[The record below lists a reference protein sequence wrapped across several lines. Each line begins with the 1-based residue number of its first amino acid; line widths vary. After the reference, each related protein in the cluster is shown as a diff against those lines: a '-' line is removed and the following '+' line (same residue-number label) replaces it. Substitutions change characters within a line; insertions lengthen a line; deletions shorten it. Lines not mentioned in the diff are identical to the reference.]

1 MTNSDTN
8 TAVMQ
13 QESKALTAENYLDR
27 LLVRYAGTFD
37 LYTPYQIGGRTF
49 PAYGYF
55 YSHVEKFVL
64 TRSANMWS
72 SDSYEHILFLPM
84 EEVTATDV
92 AQMKQLLL
100 EEVEPK
106 LVLKGEELPPPNHM
120 YSYMSVILISE
131 KKPSKDTIKAV
142 KKLSYDKGYMMNMR
156 GFSQAQICLV
166 SIEDEKV
173 YHNFAAHGKKK
184 TLKGIFKEVK
194 EGRIGFKE
202 LVEKGDLI
210 PFSQEQQQKP

>member
-8 TAVMQ
+8 TAVV
-13 QESKALTAENYLDR
+13 ESRSATLTAYTYLDR

-37 LYTPYQIGGRTF
+37 LYTPYHIGGKTF

-64 TRSANMWS
+64 TRNANMWS
-72 SDSYEHILFLPM
+72 SDSYEHILFVAM
-84 EEVTATDV
+84 DEVTASDV
-92 AQMKQLLL
+92 SEMKTILL

-120 YSYMSVILISE
+120 YSYMSVILISD
-131 KKPSKDTIKAV
+131 KRPSKEAVKAV

-156 GFSQAQICLV
+156 GFSQAQMCLV
-166 SIEDEKV
+166 SIEEEKI

-194 EGRIGFKE
+194 EGRAGFNE

-210 PFSQEQQQKP
+210 PHIQNP

>member
-1 MTNSDTN
+1 MTNLNTDSTVINQPDT
-8 TAVMQ
+8 T
-13 QESKALTAENYLDR
+13 LTADSYLNR

-37 LYTPYQIGGRTF
+37 LYTPYQLGGMTF

-72 SDSYEHILFLPM
+72 SDSYEHILFLPL
-84 EEVTATDV
+84 EEATLDTV
-92 AQMKQLLL
+92 AKMKQLLL

-106 LVLKGEELPPPNHM
+106 LVLKGEDVPPPSHM
-120 YSYMSVILISE
+120 YSYMSVILMSE
-131 KKPSKDTIKAV
+131 KKPSKETIKAV
-142 KKLSYDKGYMMNMR
+142 KKLSYDKGYMLNMR
-156 GFSQAQICLV
+156 GFSQAQICLI

-194 EGRIGFKE
+194 EGRVGFKE
-202 LVEKGDLI
+202 LVEKGDLV
-210 PFSQEQQQKP
+210 PFQQCL

>member
-8 TAVMQ
+8 AVTVNQ
-13 QESKALTAENYLDR
+13 QSGILTADSYLNR

-72 SDSYEHILFLPM
+72 SDSYEHILFLSLDEAAPD
-84 EEVTATDV
+84 DV
-92 AQMKQLLL
+92 AQMKKLLL
-100 EEVEPK
+100 EEVEPN
-106 LVLKGEELPPPNHM
+106 LVLKGEEVPPPNHM
-120 YSYMSVILISE
+120 YSYMSVILISN
-131 KKPSKDTIKAV
+131 KKTSKETIRAV

-166 SIEDEKV
+166 SIEDEKI

-184 TLKGIFKEVK
+184 ILKGIFKEVK
-194 EGRIGFKE
+194 EGRVGFKE
-202 LVEKGDLI
+202 LVEKGDLV
-210 PFSQEQQQKP
+210 PFTQEL

>member
-1 MTNSDTN
+1 MSNSDTN
-8 TAVMQ
+8 TAVA
-13 QESKALTAENYLDR
+13 KPDNKILNAETYLDR

-37 LYTPYQIGGRTF
+37 LYTPYTLGGRTF

-72 SDSYEHILFLPM
+72 SDSYEHILFLPLD
-84 EEVTATDV
+84 EVTADDV
-92 AQMKQLLL
+92 AQMKKLLL

-106 LVLKGEELPPPNHM
+106 LVLKGEEVPPPNHM
-120 YSYMSVILISE
+120 YSYMSVILISN

-156 GFSQAQICLV
+156 GFSQVQMCLV
-166 SIEDEKV
+166 SIEEKKV

-194 EGRIGFKE
+194 EGRVGFKE
-202 LVEKGDLI
+202 LVDKGDLV
-210 PFSQEQQQKP
+210 PFQQCL

>member
-1 MTNSDTN
+1 MNNSEIHATGNEYRAKVLD
-8 TAVMQ
+8 AD
-13 QESKALTAENYLDR
+13 SYLDR

-37 LYTPYQIGGRTF
+37 IYAPYQIGRRTF

-72 SDSYEHILFLPM
+72 SDSYEHILFLPV
-84 EEVTATDV
+84 EEATVDLV
-92 AQMKQLLL
+92 SQMKQILLD
-100 EEVEPK
+100 EVEPK
-106 LVLKGEELPPPNHM
+106 LVLKGETVPPPNHM
-120 YSYMSVILISE
+120 YSYMSVILISD
-131 KKPSKDTIKAV
+131 KKPSKETIRAV
-142 KKLSYDKGYMMNMR
+142 KKFSYDKGYMMNMR

-166 SIEDEKV
+166 SIENGKV

-194 EGRIGFKE
+194 EGRVGFEE
-202 LVEKGDLI
+202 LVEKGELI
-210 PFSQEQQQKP
+210 PFSQPQNP

>member
-1 MTNSDTN
+1 
-8 TAVMQ
+8 MQ

-194 EGRIGFKE
+194 EGRVGFKE
-202 LVEKGDLI
+202 LVEKGDI
-210 PFSQEQQQKP
+210 VPFQQCL

>member
-1 MTNSDTN
+1 MKNSDTN
-8 TAVMQ
+8 TAVV
-13 QESKALTAENYLDR
+13 ESRSATLTADTYLDR

-37 LYTPYQIGGRTF
+37 LYTPYHIGGKTF

-64 TRSANMWS
+64 TRNANMWS
-72 SDSYEHILFLPM
+72 SDSYEHILFVAM
-84 EEVTATDV
+84 DEVTASDV
-92 AQMKQLLL
+92 SEMKTILL

-120 YSYMSVILISE
+120 YSYMSVILISD
-131 KKPSKDTIKAV
+131 KRPSKETVKAV

-156 GFSQAQICLV
+156 GFSQAQMCLV
-166 SIEDEKV
+166 SIEEEKI

-194 EGRIGFKE
+194 EGRAGFNE

-210 PFSQEQQQKP
+210 PHIQNP

>member
-8 TAVMQ
+8 TAVV
-13 QESKALTAENYLDR
+13 ESRSSTLTADTYLDR

-37 LYTPYQIGGRTF
+37 LYTPYHIGGKTF

-64 TRSANMWS
+64 TRNANMWS
-72 SDSYEHILFLPM
+72 SDSYEHILFVAM
-84 EEVTATDV
+84 DEVTASDV
-92 AQMKQLLL
+92 SEMKTILL

-120 YSYMSVILISE
+120 YSYMSVILISD
-131 KKPSKDTIKAV
+131 KRPSKEAVKAV

-156 GFSQAQICLV
+156 GFSQAQMCLV
-166 SIEDEKV
+166 SIEEEKI

-194 EGRIGFKE
+194 EGRAGFNE

-210 PFSQEQQQKP
+210 PHIQNP

>member
-1 MTNSDTN
+1 MNNSDIHTTTTGPN
-8 TAVMQ
+8 G
-13 QESKALTAENYLDR
+13 SILTADSYLDR

-37 LYTPYQIGGRTF
+37 LYTPYLLGGREF

-64 TRSANMWS
+64 TRGANMWS
-72 SDSYEHILFLPM
+72 SDSYEHILFLT
-84 EEVTATDV
+84 EEEITSDTVSD
-92 AQMKQLLL
+92 MKHILLD
-100 EEVEPK
+100 EVEPK
-106 LVLKGEELPPPNHM
+106 LVLKGEEVPPPDHM
-120 YSYMSVILISE
+120 YSYMSVILISQ

-142 KKLSYDKGYMMNMR
+142 KRLSYDRGYMMNMR

-194 EGRIGFKE
+194 EGRVGFKE
-202 LVEKGDLI
+202 LVEKGELT
-210 PFSQEQQQKP
+210 PFSQQQQKP

>member
-1 MTNSDTN
+1 MTNSNTN
-8 TAVMQ
+8 AAAVKQ
-13 QESKALTAENYLDR
+13 PSGVLTADSYLNR

-37 LYTPYQIGGRTF
+37 LYTPYQIGGKTF

-55 YSHVEKFVL
+55 FSHVEKFVL
-64 TRSANMWS
+64 TRNANMWS
-72 SDSYEHILFLPM
+72 SDSYEHILFLPLN
-84 EEVTATDV
+84 EATPEDV

-106 LVLKGEELPPPNHM
+106 LVLKGEEVPPPNHM
-120 YSYMSVILISE
+120 YSYMSVILISD
-131 KKPSKDTIKAV
+131 KKPSKETIKAV

-156 GFSQAQICLV
+156 GFSQAQICLI

-184 TLKGIFKEVK
+184 NLKGIFKEVK
-194 EGRIGFKE
+194 EGRVGFKE
-202 LVEKGDLI
+202 LVEKGELT
-210 PFSQEQQQKP
+210 PFTQEL

>member
-1 MTNSDTN
+1 MTNTDTN
-8 TAVMQ
+8 TVAVDYP
-13 QESKALTAENYLDR
+13 LTAERYLDR
-27 LLVRYAGTFD
+27 LLVRYAGTFN
-37 LYTPYQIGGRTF
+37 LYTPYQIGGITF

-64 TRSANMWS
+64 TRGANMWS
-72 SDSYEHILFLPM
+72 SDSYEHILFLPL
-84 EEVTATDV
+84 EEVTPEDV
-92 AQMKQLLL
+92 SRMKQILL

-106 LVLKGEELPPPNHM
+106 LVLKGEEVPPPNHM
-120 YSYMSVILISE
+120 YSYMTVILISN

-156 GFSQAQICLV
+156 GFSQAQMCLV
-166 SIEDEKV
+166 SIEEEKV

-194 EGRIGFKE
+194 AGRVGFKE
-202 LVEKGDLI
+202 LVEKGDLT
-210 PFSQEQQQKP
+210 PFVQAEK

>member
-8 TAVMQ
+8 TAVV
-13 QESKALTAENYLDR
+13 ESRSSTLTADTYLDR

-37 LYTPYQIGGRTF
+37 LYTPYHIGGKTF

-64 TRSANMWS
+64 TRNANMWS
-72 SDSYEHILFLPM
+72 SDSYEHILFVAM
-84 EEVTATDV
+84 DEVTASDV
-92 AQMKQLLL
+92 SEMKTILL

-120 YSYMSVILISE
+120 YSYMSVILISD
-131 KKPSKDTIKAV
+131 KRPSKETVKAV

-156 GFSQAQICLV
+156 GFSQAQMCLV
-166 SIEDEKV
+166 SIEEEKI

-194 EGRIGFKE
+194 EGRAGFNE

-210 PFSQEQQQKP
+210 PHIQNP

>member
-1 MTNSDTN
+1 MKNSDTN
-8 TAVMQ
+8 TAVV
-13 QESKALTAENYLDR
+13 ESRSSTLTADTYLDR

-37 LYTPYQIGGRTF
+37 LYTPYHIGGKTF

-64 TRSANMWS
+64 TRNANMWS
-72 SDSYEHILFLPM
+72 SDSYEHILFVAM
-84 EEVTATDV
+84 DEVTASDV
-92 AQMKQLLL
+92 SEMKRILL

-120 YSYMSVILISE
+120 YSYMSVILISD
-131 KKPSKDTIKAV
+131 KRPSKETVKAV

-156 GFSQAQICLV
+156 GFSQAQMCLV
-166 SIEDEKV
+166 SIEEEKI

-194 EGRIGFKE
+194 EGRAGFNE

-210 PFSQEQQQKP
+210 PHIQNP

>member
-1 MTNSDTN
+1 MKNSDTN
-8 TAVMQ
+8 TAVV
-13 QESKALTAENYLDR
+13 ESRSATLTADTYLDR

-37 LYTPYQIGGRTF
+37 LYTPYHIGGKTF

-64 TRSANMWS
+64 TRNANMWS
-72 SDSYEHILFLPM
+72 SDSYEHILFVAM
-84 EEVTATDV
+84 DEVTASDV
-92 AQMKQLLL
+92 SEMKRILL

-120 YSYMSVILISE
+120 YSYMSVILISD
-131 KKPSKDTIKAV
+131 KRPSKEAVKAV

-156 GFSQAQICLV
+156 GFSQAQMCLV
-166 SIEDEKV
+166 SIEEEKI

-194 EGRIGFKE
+194 EGRAGFKE

-210 PFSQEQQQKP
+210 PHIQNP

>member
-8 TAVMQ
+8 TAVV
-13 QESKALTAENYLDR
+13 ESRSSTLTAYTYLDR

-37 LYTPYQIGGRTF
+37 LYTPYQIGGKTF

-64 TRSANMWS
+64 TRNANMWS
-72 SDSYEHILFLPM
+72 SDSYEHILFVAM
-84 EEVTATDV
+84 DEVTASDV
-92 AQMKQLLL
+92 SEMKRILL

-120 YSYMSVILISE
+120 YSYMSVILISD
-131 KKPSKDTIKAV
+131 KRPSKETVKAV

-156 GFSQAQICLV
+156 GFSQAQMCLV
-166 SIEDEKV
+166 SIEEEKI

-194 EGRIGFKE
+194 EGRAGFKE

-210 PFSQEQQQKP
+210 PHIQNS

>member
-8 TAVMQ
+8 TAVV
-13 QESKALTAENYLDR
+13 ESRSSTLTADTYLDR

-37 LYTPYQIGGRTF
+37 LYTPYHIGGKTF

-64 TRSANMWS
+64 TRNANMWS
-72 SDSYEHILFLPM
+72 SDSYEHILFVAM
-84 EEVTATDV
+84 DEVTASDV
-92 AQMKQLLL
+92 SEMKRILL

-120 YSYMSVILISE
+120 YSYMSVILISD
-131 KKPSKDTIKAV
+131 KRPSKEAVKAV

-156 GFSQAQICLV
+156 GFSQAQMCLV
-166 SIEDEKV
+166 SIEEEKI

-194 EGRIGFKE
+194 EGRAGFKE

-210 PFSQEQQQKP
+210 PHIQNS

>member
-1 MTNSDTN
+1 MTHLNSN
-8 TAVMQ
+8 TSDV
-13 QESKALTAENYLDR
+13 SLSDKILTADRYLDR

-37 LYTPYQIGGRTF
+37 IYTRYHLGGITF

-55 YSHVEKFVL
+55 YSHIEKFVL
-64 TRSANMWS
+64 TRGANMWS
-72 SDSYEHILFLPM
+72 SDSYEHILFLTVD
-84 EEVTATDV
+84 EAALDTVT
-92 AQMKQLLL
+92 QMKQILL

-106 LVLKGEELPPPNHM
+106 LVLKGEDVPPPNHM
-120 YSYMSVILISE
+120 YSYMSVIVISN

-166 SIEDEKV
+166 SMEDEKV

-194 EGRIGFKE
+194 EGRVGFKE
-202 LVEKGDLI
+202 LVEKGDLV
-210 PFSQEQQQKP
+210 PFQQCL

>member
-8 TAVMQ
+8 TAVV
-13 QESKALTAENYLDR
+13 ESRSSTLTADTYLDR

-37 LYTPYQIGGRTF
+37 LYTPYQIGGKTF

-64 TRSANMWS
+64 TRNANMWS
-72 SDSYEHILFLPM
+72 SDSYEHILFVAM
-84 EEVTATDV
+84 DEVTASDV
-92 AQMKQLLL
+92 SEMKRILL

-120 YSYMSVILISE
+120 YSYMSVILISD
-131 KKPSKDTIKAV
+131 KRPSKETVKAV

-156 GFSQAQICLV
+156 GFSQAQMCLV
-166 SIEDEKV
+166 SIEEEKI

-194 EGRIGFKE
+194 EGRAGFKE

-210 PFSQEQQQKP
+210 PHIQNS

>member
-1 MTNSDTN
+1 MKNSDTN
-8 TAVMQ
+8 TAVV
-13 QESKALTAENYLDR
+13 ESRSATLTADTYLDR

-37 LYTPYQIGGRTF
+37 LYTPYHIGGKTF

-64 TRSANMWS
+64 TRNANMWS
-72 SDSYEHILFLPM
+72 SDSYEHILFVAM
-84 EEVTATDV
+84 DEVTASDV
-92 AQMKQLLL
+92 SEMKRILL

-120 YSYMSVILISE
+120 YSYMSVILISD
-131 KKPSKDTIKAV
+131 KRPSKEAVKAV

-156 GFSQAQICLV
+156 GFSQAQMCLV
-166 SIEDEKV
+166 SIEEEKV

-194 EGRIGFKE
+194 EGRAGFKE

-210 PFSQEQQQKP
+210 PHIQNS

>member
-8 TAVMQ
+8 TAVV
-13 QESKALTAENYLDR
+13 ESRSSTLTADTYLDR

-37 LYTPYQIGGRTF
+37 LYTPYQIGGKTF

-64 TRSANMWS
+64 TRNANMWS
-72 SDSYEHILFLPM
+72 SDSYEHILFVAM
-84 EEVTATDV
+84 DEVTASDV
-92 AQMKQLLL
+92 SEMKTILL

-120 YSYMSVILISE
+120 YSYMSVILISD
-131 KKPSKDTIKAV
+131 KRPSKEAVKAV

-156 GFSQAQICLV
+156 GFSQAQMCLV
-166 SIEDEKV
+166 SIEEEKI

-194 EGRIGFKE
+194 EGRAGFNE

-210 PFSQEQQQKP
+210 PHIQNP

>member
-8 TAVMQ
+8 TAVV
-13 QESKALTAENYLDR
+13 ESRSSTLTAYTYLDR

-37 LYTPYQIGGRTF
+37 LYTPYHIGGKTF

-64 TRSANMWS
+64 TRNANMWS
-72 SDSYEHILFLPM
+72 SDSYEHILFVAM
-84 EEVTATDV
+84 DEVTASDV
-92 AQMKQLLL
+92 SEMKTILL

-120 YSYMSVILISE
+120 YSYMSVILISD
-131 KKPSKDTIKAV
+131 KRPSKEAVKAV

-156 GFSQAQICLV
+156 GFSQAQMCLV
-166 SIEDEKV
+166 SIEEEKI

-194 EGRIGFKE
+194 EGRAGFNE

-210 PFSQEQQQKP
+210 PHIQNP

>member
-1 MTNSDTN
+1 MNTSDIHTTETKHEAN
-8 TAVMQ
+8 V
-13 QESKALTAENYLDR
+13 LTVASYLDR

-37 LYTPYQIGGRTF
+37 IYTPYQIGGKVF

-64 TRSANMWS
+64 TRGANMWS
-72 SDSYEHILFLPM
+72 SDSYEHILFLPV
-84 EEVTATDV
+84 EEVTADLV

-100 EEVEPK
+100 DEVEPK
-106 LVLKGEELPPPNHM
+106 LVLKGEEVPPPNHM

-156 GFSQAQICLV
+156 GFSQAQICMV
-166 SIEDEKV
+166 SIEDEKI

-194 EGRIGFKE
+194 EGRVGFEE
-202 LVEKGDLI
+202 LVEKGELI
-210 PFSQEQQQKP
+210 PFSQDTQ

>member
-8 TAVMQ
+8 TAVV
-13 QESKALTAENYLDR
+13 ESRSSTLTADTYLDR

-37 LYTPYQIGGRTF
+37 LYTPYHIGGKTF

-64 TRSANMWS
+64 TRNANMWS
-72 SDSYEHILFLPM
+72 SDSYEHILFVAM
-84 EEVTATDV
+84 DEVTASDV
-92 AQMKQLLL
+92 SEMKRILL

-120 YSYMSVILISE
+120 YSYMSVILISD
-131 KKPSKDTIKAV
+131 KRPSKEAVKAV

-156 GFSQAQICLV
+156 GFSQAQMCLV
-166 SIEDEKV
+166 SIEEEKV

-194 EGRIGFKE
+194 EGRAGFKE

-210 PFSQEQQQKP
+210 PHIQNS

>member
-8 TAVMQ
+8 TAVV
-13 QESKALTAENYLDR
+13 ESRSSTLTADTYLDR

-37 LYTPYQIGGRTF
+37 LYTPYQIGGKTF

-64 TRSANMWS
+64 TRNANMWS
-72 SDSYEHILFLPM
+72 SDSYEHILFVAM
-84 EEVTATDV
+84 DEVTASDV
-92 AQMKQLLL
+92 SEMKRILL

-120 YSYMSVILISE
+120 YSYMSVILISD
-131 KKPSKDTIKAV
+131 KRPSKETVKAV

-156 GFSQAQICLV
+156 GFSQAQMCLV
-166 SIEDEKV
+166 SIEEEKV

-194 EGRIGFKE
+194 EGRAGFKE

-210 PFSQEQQQKP
+210 PHIQNS

>member
-8 TAVMQ
+8 TAVVG
-13 QESKALTAENYLDR
+13 SRSSTLTAYTYLDR

-37 LYTPYQIGGRTF
+37 LYTPYQIGGNTF

-64 TRSANMWS
+64 TRNANMWS
-72 SDSYEHILFLPM
+72 SDSYEHILFVAM
-84 EEVTATDV
+84 DEVTASDV
-92 AQMKQLLL
+92 SEMKRILL

-120 YSYMSVILISE
+120 YSYMSVILISD
-131 KKPSKDTIKAV
+131 KRPSKEAVKAV

-156 GFSQAQICLV
+156 GFSQAQMCLV
-166 SIEDEKV
+166 SIEEEKI

-194 EGRIGFKE
+194 EGRAGFNE

-210 PFSQEQQQKP
+210 PHIQNP

>member
-1 MTNSDTN
+1 MTYSDTSMAV
-8 TAVMQ
+8 TAKTDNIL
-13 QESKALTAENYLDR
+13 SADSYLNR

-37 LYTPYQIGGRTF
+37 LYTPYQLGGITF

-55 YSHVEKFVL
+55 YSHIEKFVL
-64 TRSANMWS
+64 TRGANMWS
-72 SDSYEHILFLPM
+72 SDSYEHILFLIE
-84 EEVTATDV
+84 EEVTTDTIFR
-92 AQMKQLLL
+92 MKQILL

-106 LVLKGEELPPPNHM
+106 LVLKGEEVPPPNHM

-131 KKPSKDTIKAV
+131 KKTSKDTIKAV

-194 EGRIGFKE
+194 EGRVGFKE
-202 LVEKGDLI
+202 LVEKGELV
-210 PFSQEQQQKP
+210 PFLQEQ

>member
-1 MTNSDTN
+1 MTYSDTSMAV
-8 TAVMQ
+8 TAQ
-13 QESKALTAENYLDR
+13 TDNILSADSYLNR

-37 LYTPYQIGGRTF
+37 LYTPYQLGGITF

-55 YSHVEKFVL
+55 YSHIEKFVL
-64 TRSANMWS
+64 TRGANMWS
-72 SDSYEHILFLPM
+72 SDSYEHILFLIE
-84 EEVTATDV
+84 EEVTTDTIFR
-92 AQMKQLLL
+92 MKQILL

-106 LVLKGEELPPPNHM
+106 LVLKGEEVPPPNHM

-131 KKPSKDTIKAV
+131 KKTSKDTIKAV

-194 EGRIGFKE
+194 EGRVGFKE
-202 LVEKGDLI
+202 LVEKGELV
-210 PFSQEQQQKP
+210 PFLQEQ

>member
-1 MTNSDTN
+1 MSNSDIHTI
-8 TAVMQ
+8 
-13 QESKALTAENYLDR
+13 TAEQNDKVLSADSYLNR

-37 LYTPYQIGGRTF
+37 LYTPYFLGGREF

-64 TRSANMWS
+64 TRGANMWS
-72 SDSYEHILFLPM
+72 SDSYEHILFM
-84 EEVTATDV
+84 TVDEATADLV

-106 LVLKGEELPPPNHM
+106 LVLKGEEVPPPNHM

-142 KKLSYDKGYMMNMR
+142 KKLSYDRGYMMNMR

-194 EGRIGFKE
+194 EGRVGFKE
-202 LVEKGDLI
+202 LVERGELT
-210 PFSQEQQQKP
+210 PFSQQQQKP

>member
-1 MTNSDTN
+1 MNNSDIHTT
-8 TAVMQ
+8 TAGQ
-13 QESKALTAENYLDR
+13 NGSILTADSYLDR

-37 LYTPYQIGGRTF
+37 LYTPYLLGGREF

-64 TRSANMWS
+64 TRGANMWS
-72 SDSYEHILFLPM
+72 SDSYEHILFLT
-84 EEVTATDV
+84 EEEITGDTVSD
-92 AQMKQLLL
+92 MKHILLD
-100 EEVEPK
+100 EVEPK
-106 LVLKGEELPPPNHM
+106 LVLKGEEVPPPDHM
-120 YSYMSVILISE
+120 YSYMSVILISQ

-142 KKLSYDKGYMMNMR
+142 KRLSYDRGYMMNMR

-194 EGRIGFKE
+194 EGRVGFKE
-202 LVEKGDLI
+202 LVERGELT
-210 PFSQEQQQKP
+210 PFSQQQQKP

>member
-1 MTNSDTN
+1 MTNLNTDSTVINQPDT
-8 TAVMQ
+8 T
-13 QESKALTAENYLDR
+13 LTVDSYLNR

-37 LYTPYQIGGRTF
+37 LYTPYQLGGMTF

-72 SDSYEHILFLPM
+72 SDSYEHILFLPL
-84 EEVTATDV
+84 EEATLDTV
-92 AQMKQLLL
+92 AKMKQLLL

-106 LVLKGEELPPPNHM
+106 LVLKGEDVPPPSHM

-131 KKPSKDTIKAV
+131 KKPSKETIKAV
-142 KKLSYDKGYMMNMR
+142 KKLSYDKGYMLNMR
-156 GFSQAQICLV
+156 GFSQAQICLI

-194 EGRIGFKE
+194 EGRVGFKE
-202 LVEKGDLI
+202 LVEKGDLV
-210 PFSQEQQQKP
+210 PFQQCL

>member
-8 TAVMQ
+8 TAVV
-13 QESKALTAENYLDR
+13 ESRSSTLTAYTYLDR

-37 LYTPYQIGGRTF
+37 LYTPYHIGGKTF

-64 TRSANMWS
+64 TRNANMWS
-72 SDSYEHILFLPM
+72 SDSYEHILFVAM
-84 EEVTATDV
+84 DEVTASDV
-92 AQMKQLLL
+92 SEMKRILL

-120 YSYMSVILISE
+120 YSYMSVILISD
-131 KKPSKDTIKAV
+131 KRPSKEAVKAV

-156 GFSQAQICLV
+156 GFSQAQMCLV
-166 SIEDEKV
+166 SIEEEKI

-194 EGRIGFKE
+194 EGRAGFKE

-210 PFSQEQQQKP
+210 PHIQNS

>member
-8 TAVMQ
+8 TAVV
-13 QESKALTAENYLDR
+13 ESRSSTLTAYTYLDR

-37 LYTPYQIGGRTF
+37 LYTPYHIGGKTF

-64 TRSANMWS
+64 TRNANMWS
-72 SDSYEHILFLPM
+72 SDSYEHILFVAM
-84 EEVTATDV
+84 DEVTASDV
-92 AQMKQLLL
+92 SEMKRILL

-120 YSYMSVILISE
+120 YSYMSVILISD
-131 KKPSKDTIKAV
+131 KRPSKETVKAV

-156 GFSQAQICLV
+156 GFSQAQMCLV
-166 SIEDEKV
+166 SIEEEKI

-194 EGRIGFKE
+194 EGRAGFKE

-210 PFSQEQQQKP
+210 PHIQNS

>member
-1 MTNSDTN
+1 MKNSDTN
-8 TAVMQ
+8 TAVV
-13 QESKALTAENYLDR
+13 ESRSATLTADTYLDR

-37 LYTPYQIGGRTF
+37 LYTPYQIGGKTF

-64 TRSANMWS
+64 TRNANMWS
-72 SDSYEHILFLPM
+72 SDSYEHILFVAM
-84 EEVTATDV
+84 DEVTASDV
-92 AQMKQLLL
+92 SEMKRILL
-100 EEVEPK
+100 EEVELK

-120 YSYMSVILISE
+120 YSYMSVILISD
-131 KKPSKDTIKAV
+131 KRPSKEAVKAV

-156 GFSQAQICLV
+156 GFSQAQMCLV
-166 SIEDEKV
+166 SIEEEKI

-194 EGRIGFKE
+194 EGRAGFKE

-210 PFSQEQQQKP
+210 PHIQNS

>member
-1 MTNSDTN
+1 MNNSDIHTIKQRN
-8 TAVMQ
+8 SAKV
-13 QESKALTAENYLDR
+13 LTADNYLDR

-37 LYTPYQIGGRTF
+37 IYTPYRIGGSTF

-64 TRSANMWS
+64 TRGANMWS
-72 SDSYEHILFLPM
+72 SDSYEHILFLPV
-84 EEVTATDV
+84 EEATVDLV
-92 AQMKQLLL
+92 SQMRQILLD
-100 EEVEPK
+100 EVEPK
-106 LVLKGEELPPPNHM
+106 LVLKGEDVPPPNHM
-120 YSYMSVILISE
+120 YSYMSVILVSD

-142 KKLSYDKGYMMNMR
+142 KRLSYDKGYMMNMR
-156 GFSQAQICLV
+156 GFSQVQICLV

-194 EGRIGFKE
+194 EGRIGFEE
-202 LVEKGDLI
+202 LVEKGELI
-210 PFSQEQQQKP
+210 PFSQPQ

>member
-1 MTNSDTN
+1 MTNSVTN
-8 TAVMQ
+8 TAVV
-13 QESKALTAENYLDR
+13 ESRSSTLTADTYLDR

-37 LYTPYQIGGRTF
+37 LYTPYHFGGKTF

-64 TRSANMWS
+64 TRNANMWS
-72 SDSYEHILFLPM
+72 SDSYEHILFVAM
-84 EEVTATDV
+84 DEVTASDV
-92 AQMKQLLL
+92 SEMKTILL

-120 YSYMSVILISE
+120 YSYMSVILISD
-131 KKPSKDTIKAV
+131 KRPSKEAVKAV

-156 GFSQAQICLV
+156 GFSQAQMCLV
-166 SIEDEKV
+166 SIEEEKI

-194 EGRIGFKE
+194 EGRAGFKE

-210 PFSQEQQQKP
+210 PHIQNS

>member
-8 TAVMQ
+8 TAVV
-13 QESKALTAENYLDR
+13 ESRSSTLTAYTYLDR

-37 LYTPYQIGGRTF
+37 LYTPYHIGGKTF

-64 TRSANMWS
+64 TRNANMWS
-72 SDSYEHILFLPM
+72 SDSYEHILFVAM
-84 EEVTATDV
+84 DEVTASDV
-92 AQMKQLLL
+92 SEMKRILL

-120 YSYMSVILISE
+120 YSYMSVILISD
-131 KKPSKDTIKAV
+131 KRPSKEAVKEV

-156 GFSQAQICLV
+156 GFSQAQMCLV
-166 SIEDEKV
+166 SIEEEKI

-194 EGRIGFKE
+194 EGRAGFNE

-210 PFSQEQQQKP
+210 PHIQNP

>member
-8 TAVMQ
+8 TAVL
-13 QESKALTAENYLDR
+13 ESRSSTLTAYTYLDR

-37 LYTPYQIGGRTF
+37 LYTPYHIGGKTF

-64 TRSANMWS
+64 TRNANMWS
-72 SDSYEHILFLPM
+72 SDSYEHILFVAM
-84 EEVTATDV
+84 DEVTASDV
-92 AQMKQLLL
+92 SEMKTILL

-120 YSYMSVILISE
+120 YSYMSVILISD
-131 KKPSKDTIKAV
+131 KRPSKEAVKAV

-156 GFSQAQICLV
+156 GFSQAQMCLV
-166 SIEDEKV
+166 SIEEEKI

-194 EGRIGFKE
+194 EGRAGFNE

-210 PFSQEQQQKP
+210 PHIQNP

>member
-1 MTNSDTN
+1 MSNLDIN
-8 TAVMQ
+8 
-13 QESKALTAENYLDR
+13 AEPDKKILNAEKYLDR

-37 LYTPYQIGGRTF
+37 LYTPYTIGGITF
-49 PAYGYF
+49 PAYGFF
-55 YSHVEKFVL
+55 YSHIEKFVL
-64 TRSANMWS
+64 TRGANMWS
-72 SDSYEHILFLPM
+72 SDSYEHILFLPL
-84 EEVTATDV
+84 EEVTVDTV
-92 AQMKQLLL
+92 AKMKRILL

-106 LVLKGEELPPPNHM
+106 LVLKGEDVPPPNHM
-120 YSYMSVILISE
+120 YSYMSVVLLSD

-142 KKLSYDKGYMMNMR
+142 KKLNYDKGYMMNMR

-194 EGRIGFKE
+194 EGRVGFKE
-202 LVEKGDLI
+202 LVEKGELT
-210 PFSQEQQQKP
+210 PYKQHL